1 MLLDLRGIASSLMR
15 RFRWLF
21 VSGLAGS
28 LILAGCSPASHPP
41 APLKVSGPEY
51 RYVIGPL
58 DSLTVTVWRN
68 PELSTTVTVRP
79 DGRISAPLVSDVMAQ
94 GLTPDQLSRELE
106 KQLAKYIVEPSV
118 SVAVAGFQGP
128 YSEQIRVV
136 GEAAKP
142 QSVPYRQNMTIL
154 DVIILVGGLTEFADG
169 NRTVLVRGSENGRQ
183 YSVRLRDLVRRGDVT
198 ANVEVRPGD
207 VIIIPQ
213 GWL

>member
-1 MLLDLRGIASSLMR
+1 MSFDLRTVGGVGRRTLRYILFSLAI
-15 RFRWLF
+15 FA
-21 VSGLAGS
+21 VAACGTTGS
-28 LILAGCSPASHPP
+28 YPP
-41 APLKVSGPEY
+41 APLKAPGAAY
-51 RYVIGPL
+51 RYIIGPL
-58 DSLTVTVWRN
+58 DLLAITVWRN

-106 KQLAKYIVEPSV
+106 SALSKFIREPSV
-118 SVAVAGFQGP
+118 SVAVSGFQGP

-142 QSVPYRQNMTIL
+142 QSVPYRQNMTVL
-154 DVIILVGGLTEFADG
+154 DVIIQVGGLTEFADG
-169 NRTVLVRGSENGRQ
+169 NKTVLVRGSELGKQ
-183 YSVRLRDLVRRGDVT
+183 YSVRLRDLIRRGDVT

>member
-1 MLLDLRGIASSLMR
+1 MDLRGIVSPLVLRRWFLMLSS
-15 RFRWLF
+15 
-21 VSGLAGS
+21 VAGS
-28 LILAGCSPASHPP
+28 MILAGCGTASFPP

-58 DSLTVTVWRN
+58 DSLAVTVWRN

-79 DGRISAPLVSDVMAQ
+79 DGRISAPLVSDVTAQ
-94 GLTPDQLSRELE
+94 GLTPDQLARELE

-154 DVIILVGGLTEFADG
+154 DVVILVGGLTEFADG
-169 NRTVLVRGSENGRQ
+169 NRTVLVRGSESGKQ
-183 YSVRLRDLVRRGDVT
+183 YSVRLRDLIRRGDVS

>member
-1 MLLDLRGIASSLMR
+1 MLFGLRSVHGIGRCGVESLLLVIVTALLGCGTSS
-15 RFRWLF
+15 F
-21 VSGLAGS
+21 
-28 LILAGCSPASHPP
+28 PP
-41 APLKVSGPEY
+41 APLKVTAGEY

-58 DSLTVTVWRN
+58 DSLAITVWRN
-68 PELSTTVTVRP
+68 PELSNNVTVRP

-106 KQLAKYIVEPSV
+106 KALSKYIRDPSV

-142 QSVPYRQNMTIL
+142 QSVPYRQNMTVL

-169 NRTVLVRGSENGRQ
+169 NKTVLVRGSEGGKQ